1 MREITSK
8 DKGDTQ
14 VEERTV
20 ITALQEI
27 ARTLGALA
35 LVASSPDDPLALPEP
50 PTPDEVA
57 AYDAHITAMRAQ
69 VDASY
74 HPLLAMSLRDY
85 QAGYAD
91 RASAYLVEF
100 LERLKGETG
109 LTQQLSPESQRQ
121 LEACLAALR
130 DL

>member
-1 MREITSK
+1 
-8 DKGDTQ
+8 
-14 VEERTV
+14 VEERTI

-35 LVASSPDDPLALPEP
+35 LVASYPDDPLALPEP

-57 AYDAHITAMRAQ
+57 AYDAHITAIRAQ

-85 QAGYAD
+85 RAGYAD

-100 LERLKGETG
+100 LDKLKGEADFKRWP
-109 LTQQLSPESQRQ
+109 PESQRQ
-121 LEACLAALR
+121 LESCLTALR

>member
-35 LVASSPDDPLALPEP
+35 LVAASPDDPLALPEP

-85 QAGYAD
+85 RAGYAD

-100 LERLKGETG
+100 VDKLKGEAG
-109 LTQQLSPESQRQ
+109 FTQRWSPESQRQ
-121 LEACLAALR
+121 LEICRAALQE
-130 DL
+130 L